1 MTDFIHSTETENF
14 LPPTLLCDF
23 YKLSHRPQYPK
34 GTEAIYSTMTPR
46 SNKHM
51 PMIDKVVVFEIQSFI
66 KEFLIGYFNKY
77 FFARKKEVVLAEY
90 ARVIKF
96 CLGEENPD
104 TTHIAELHDLGYLP
118 VRIKALKEGTLAPMK
133 VPVMTIE
140 NTMPKFFWIT
150 NYLETLLSTE
160 IWQGMTSASIA
171 LQYRKILNEYAMKT
185 VGTTDGVVFQGHDFS
200 MRGMSSLQSAQ
211 KSGAGHLLSFVG
223 TDTVPAIL
231 YLEQFYNANI
241 EKELVGTSIPA
252 TEHSVMCA
260 NGQNEYEVF
269 KRMITEVYPKGLVS
283 IVSDTW
289 DFWNIVGEIIPRLK
303 EVIEN
308 REGKVVIRPDSG
320 IPEDILCG
328 THIPDLTGS
337 KYVSNLEEAK
347 QDFYESLLEELRE
360 DTPHGEH
367 GDTEISGQFKYDGK
381 YYELE
386 IGVDYDRHDKR
397 FYYICDDKVK
407 RFEEFTPSVAD
418 LGLIEALW
426 NIFGGTITE
435 QGYKVLAPCIGAIYG
450 DAITL
455 ERCKTICKRLADKG
469 FASTNVVFGIGS
481 YTYQFN
487 TRDTFGFAMKAT
499 YAVING
505 EEKLIYKDPK
515 TDDGTKKSQ
524 KGRVVVIEED
534 GELKLIDGL
543 NKEQQVSY
551 FGKDQLEQ
559 VFFNG
564 QLHRDESLQEIRERV
579 AMNF

>member
-1 MTDFIHSTETENF
+1 MTDFIHSTETDYI
-14 LPPTLLCDF
+14 LPPTVLCDF
-23 YKLSHRPQYPK
+23 YKTSHRPQYPK
-34 GTEAIYSTMTPR
+34 GTEVIYSTLTPR
-46 SNKHM
+46 SNKFM
-51 PMIDKVVVFEIQSFI
+51 PMIDKVVTFEIQSFV
-66 KEFLIGYFNKY
+66 KEYLIGYFNKY
-77 FFARKKEVVLAEY
+77 FFARKKEDVVAEY

-118 VRIKALKEGTLAPMK
+118 VRIKALKEGTLVPMR
-133 VPVMTIE
+133 VPMMTIE

-150 NYLETLLSTE
+150 NYLETLISAEL
-160 IWQGMTSASIA
+160 WQGITSASIA
-171 LQYRKILNEYAMKT
+171 LQYRKILNKYAMRT
-185 VGTTDGVVFQGHDFS
+185 VGNTDGVEFQGHDFS

-223 TDTVPAIL
+223 TDTIPAIL
-231 YLEQFYNANI
+231 YLEKHYNANI

-260 NGQNEYEVF
+260 NGQDEYEVF
-269 KRMITEVYPKGLVS
+269 KRMITEVYPNGLVS

-308 REGKVVIRPDSG
+308 RDGKVVIRPDSG

-328 THIPDLTGS
+328 AHIPDLTGL
-337 KYVSNLEEAK
+337 KYVNNLEDAK
-347 QDFYESLLEELRE
+347 EYFYDGLMEELRE

-367 GDTEISGQFKYDGK
+367 GDSETSGQFKFEGK

-386 IGVDYDRHDKR
+386 IEVEYDRHDKR

-426 NIFGGTITE
+426 NVFGGTITE
-435 QGYKVLAPCIGAIYG
+435 KGYKVLAPCIGAIYG

-455 ERCKTICKRLADKG
+455 ERCETICQRLAEKG

-481 YTYQFN
+481 FTYQHN

-515 TDDGTKKSQ
+515 TDSGMKKSQ
-524 KGRVVVIEED
+524 KGRVVVLEED
-534 GELKLIDGL
+534 GELKYIDGL
-543 NKEQQVSY
+543 NKEEQVSY

-564 QLHRDESLQEIRERV
+564 QLHRDESLQEIRERIEHKI
-579 AMNF
+579 